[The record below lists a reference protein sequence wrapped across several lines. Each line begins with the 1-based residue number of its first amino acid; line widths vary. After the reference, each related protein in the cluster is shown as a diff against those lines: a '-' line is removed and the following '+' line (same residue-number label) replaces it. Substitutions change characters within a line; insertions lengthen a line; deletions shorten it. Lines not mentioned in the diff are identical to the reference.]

1 MPLKMHL
8 TKLMEKL
15 EMHFQIHGKIK
26 NAFSKI
32 RNAFPYFGNAFFME
46 MKMHMEN
53 PHLFSLRFQKFIS
66 KIKKLQSTLGSF
78 AYSAT
83 LPTAKEGVTVL
94 ENDLMW
100 FWNEKNMK
108 HIELMNIVIKQF

>member
-15 EMHFQIHGKIK
+15 EMLFQIHGKIK

-66 KIKKLQSTLGSF
+66 KIKNWKCIFFPG
-78 AYSAT
+78 YI
-83 LPTAKEGVTVL
+83 
-94 ENDLMW
+94 
-100 FWNEKNMK
+100 
-108 HIELMNIVIKQF
+108 HIQLKSIK